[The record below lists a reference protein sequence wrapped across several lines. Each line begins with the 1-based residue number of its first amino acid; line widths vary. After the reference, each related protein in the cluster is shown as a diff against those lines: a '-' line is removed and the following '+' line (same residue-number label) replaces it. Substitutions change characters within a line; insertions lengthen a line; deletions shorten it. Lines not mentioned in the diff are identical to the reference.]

1 MRRLA
6 VASLLLLGCSPASP
20 ARPRSGRPVAPAR
33 RHASISEATRQAK
46 AAFDAAARTGDASRI
61 AATFA
66 ENALLITATG
76 DSIRGRFAIARYL
89 AELTPTA
96 LSARFVYAR
105 DGAMKRCVGGA
116 LEHLVFTAYVENSSQ
131 RSDTLPGSVT
141 VLWRWDSTGHLRVF
155 WAAQVERNRRSR
167 VERSLCDAVRD
178 SVSQAWRYSVTLF
191 PIAALAS
198 TESKGDFESAL
209 RTRGWTDVTCSCYGP
224 TRPTPLSEWSWLVP
238 PSLMGVEYRV
248 NRRVSAEFIAGRI
261 PQGSTL
267 GAHDFSNSDH
277 EEARLAYSGVF
288 VAAIFSYEVL
298 GFHFG
303 IGPALQRTH
312 WTLTDSLRRS
322 GGYPTFVKISQSTV
336 PVGIVADV
344 KYRTLVDDR
353 TLFIVRAQLRRFATA
368 RTPGSATFP
377 PAAIGQGSAFIG
389 AGFGVV
395 F

>member
-1 MRRLA
+1 
-6 VASLLLLGCSPASP
+6 
-20 ARPRSGRPVAPAR
+20 
-33 RHASISEATRQAK
+33 
-46 AAFDAAARTGDASRI
+46 
-61 AATFA
+61 
-66 ENALLITATG
+66 
-76 DSIRGRFAIARYL
+76 
-89 AELTPTA
+89 
-96 LSARFVYAR
+96 SARFVYAR
-105 DGAMKRCVGGA
+105 DGALKRCVGGA

-131 RSDTLPGSVT
+131 RSDTLPGTVS
-141 VLWRWDSTGHLRVF
+141 VLWRWDSTGNLRVF

-178 SVSQAWRYSVTLF
+178 SVSQAWRYGVTLF

-198 TESKGDFESAL
+198 TEAKGDFESAL

-267 GAHDFSNSDH
+267 GAQDFSNSDH

-288 VAAIFSYEVL
+288 VAAIFSYKVL

-312 WTLTDSLRRS
+312 WTLTDSLRQS
-322 GGYPTFVKISQSTV
+322 GGYPTFVKLSQSTV

-353 TLFIVRAQLRRFATA
+353 TLFIVRAQLRRFPTA
-368 RTPGSATFP
+368 RTPGSVTFP
-377 PAAIGQGSAFIG
+377 PAAIGQGSSFIG